1 MSVAL
6 ERVKEENDRLRSRMR
21 GAAQRAREASGEIMD
36 TAVTAVSGFAYG
48 KWEHSRRQANQAM
61 TIAGIDA
68 DLAVGLGGII
78 AAEFLD
84 GDSARLVRAAARGV
98 SAIAGYKR
106 GLQG

>member
-6 ERVKEENDRLRSRMR
+6 ERVKEENDRLRARMR

-48 KWEHSRRQANQAM
+48 KWEHSRRTSNQAL

-68 DLAVGLGGII
+68 DLAMGLGGII

-84 GDSARLVRAAARGV
+84 GDSARLVRAAARGI

-106 GLQG
+106 GVQG